1 MMLSNTSKYAI
12 RALIYLELYSSA
24 EKKRGIKEIAGEL
37 DIPSP
42 FLGKILQVLVK
53 HKLLESTKGPNGGF
67 YMNKPAIDIPVMEI
81 IQIMDGKEVFD
92 ECVIRTSGCDS
103 DRPCSMHNKLAPIR
117 GEIKR
122 IFATETIADL
132 VSEFR
137 EGKERIRI

>member
-1 MMLSNTSKYAI
+1 MISHTSKYAI
-12 RALIYLELYSSA
+12 RALIYLELFSSH
-24 EKKRGIKEIAGEL
+24 EKKVGIKKIAEEL

-53 HKLLESTKGPNGGF
+53 HQLLASTKGPHGGF
-67 YMNKPAIDIPVMEI
+67 CLNKPAIDIPLMEI
-81 IQIMDGKEVFD
+81 IETMDGKD
-92 ECVIRTSGCDS
+92 ILNDCVIRTAPCDHN
-103 DRPCSMHNKLAPIR
+103 RPCSMHHKIAPLR
-117 GEIKR
+117 VEIKR